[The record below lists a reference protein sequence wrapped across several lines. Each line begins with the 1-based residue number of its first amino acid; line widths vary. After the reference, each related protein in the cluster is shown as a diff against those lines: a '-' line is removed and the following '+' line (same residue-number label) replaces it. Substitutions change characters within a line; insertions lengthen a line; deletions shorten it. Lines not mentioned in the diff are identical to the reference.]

1 MTGWARMNW
10 IEVIGYVG
18 SLLVAV
24 SLSMQS
30 VVRLR
35 WINLVGA
42 AFFALYGWLIGAMP
56 ILVVNGYIAVMD
68 AYYLWQIHRQSDFFT
83 LEPLS
88 EIGDLFFLR
97 FMRFHEKD
105 IVSYFPQAFQDTFGP
120 DDTWLLFRNMMPAG
134 IFAIVP
140 ESEGKAVIL
149 MDYVIPAFRDFQFGR
164 FIFEH
169 KREYFR
175 SRHIHTLEAWTSVPA
190 HQTYLESLGFIT
202 TGTESARG
210 RQYAKVL

>member
-1 MTGWARMNW
+1 MNLNE
-10 IEVIGYVG
+10 IIGYAG

-30 VVRLR
+30 VLRLR

-42 AFFALYGWLIGAMP
+42 AIFALYGWLIGAMP

-68 AYYLWQIHRQSDFFT
+68 AYYLWQIYRQSDFFT

-105 IVSYFPQAFQDTFGP
+105 IVSYFPRAFQDTFEP
-120 DDTWLLFRNMMPAG
+120 EDTWLLFRNMMPVG
-134 IFAIVP
+134 VFAIRP
-140 ESEGKAVIL
+140 GRDGTAEIL
-149 MDYVIPAFRDFQFGR
+149 MDYVIPAYRDFQFGR
-164 FIFEH
+164 FLFEH
-169 KREYFR
+169 KRTYFR
-175 SRHIHTLEAWTSVPA
+175 DRAIRTLEAWTAVPA
-190 HQTYLESLGFIT
+190 HQGYLENLGFT
-202 TGTESARG
+202 AAGEEAARG
-210 RQYAKVL
+210 RRYIKAL